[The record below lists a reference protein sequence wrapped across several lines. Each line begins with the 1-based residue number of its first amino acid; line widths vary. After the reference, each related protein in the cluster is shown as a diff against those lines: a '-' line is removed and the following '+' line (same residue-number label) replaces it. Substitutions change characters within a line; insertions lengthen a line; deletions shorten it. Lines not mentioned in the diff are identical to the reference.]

1 MDSQKKAFT
10 KEDRHNIQNAKITL
24 LIILVIVS
32 ALIGYSIS
40 DDVVSSN
47 IAQLITGVLVMISV
61 FCVSL
66 ISDAKYKNMFYSTKI
81 DNVIEDNDRKDE
93 GLMDIN
99 HPCSLHPSSPY
110 YKNRFMN

>member
-81 DNVIEDNDRKDE
+81 DNRKDE
-93 GLMDIN
+93 GL
-99 HPCSLHPSSPY
+99 SESKSY
-110 YKNRFMN
+110 YDCTNITAAARNVRE